1 MSSYIYFWRVSFR
14 RRIKEGEESI
24 FKLCILGDSEVS
36 ISTLKQEEA
45 FNIILLAAIGVI
57 IVILCSIIYL
67 IVKKKL
73 KSDIINI
80 KKIFKSPLHRAK
92 NF

>member
-1 MSSYIYFWRVSFR
+1 MNASTIKFTSFNGT
-14 RRIKEGEESI
+14 IKEGEESI
-24 FKLCILGDSEVS
+24 FKLCILGDGEVS

-57 IVILCSIIYL
+57 IVVLCSIIYL

-73 KSDIINI
+73 KSDIIKI
-80 KKIFKSPLHRAK
+80 KIFKSL
-92 NF
+92 